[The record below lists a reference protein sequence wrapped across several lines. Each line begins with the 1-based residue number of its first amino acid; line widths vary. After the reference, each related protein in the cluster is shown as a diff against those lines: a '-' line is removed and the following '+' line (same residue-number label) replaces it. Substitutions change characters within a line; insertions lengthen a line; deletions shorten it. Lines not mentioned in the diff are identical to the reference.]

1 MYCLTCEPIIYIEE
15 HHMPIERIELP
26 DKEVI
31 LVGTA
36 HVSQSSVDEVRSAIR
51 EHHPDEVAIEL
62 CQSRFDVLK
71 NPGGWQDM
79 DIIRVIKEKKT
90 SFLFANLVMASF
102 QRRIGERFGVK
113 PGDEMRA
120 AIDEAQSAGVPI
132 ALVDRPVQLTLQ
144 RAWKSLR
151 MWGKIKLMFS
161 SLYSILAVDEIKE
174 EEIERLKDKD
184 MLTSTIEEVARQAPT
199 VKRVLIDERDAYM
212 ARKIADL
219 KGKKVLAVVGAGHMQ
234 GLIGQLKNPVGDI
247 DALEYVPPGKK
258 GIAKWIIPLAILA
271 LIIAGFFFG
280 SPEQGYEMVKWWFL
294 CNAVF
299 AALGAAIALGH
310 PVTILVASLASPIT
324 SLNPTLAAGWFAG
337 LSEAYIKRPKVSD
350 FEAIQDDIVHLAGWW
365 KNPVVRILLVVILAN
380 LGSSMGA
387 IIAMPILAK
396 IVLSG

>member
-1 MYCLTCEPIIYIEE
+1 
-15 HHMPIERIELP
+15 MPIERIELP

-36 HVSQSSVDEVRSAIR
+36 HVSQSSVDEVRAAIR

-62 CQSRFDVLK
+62 CQSRFEVLK

-120 AIDEAQSAGVPI
+120 AIEEAQGAGVPL

-151 MWGKIKLMFS
+151 AWEKIKLLFS
-161 SLYSILAVDEIKE
+161 SLFSILAVDEIKE
-174 EEIERLKDKD
+174 DEIERLKDKD

-199 VKRVLIDERDAYM
+199 IKRVLIDERDAYM
-212 ARKIADL
+212 ARRIVDL
-219 KGKKVLAVVGAGHMQ
+219 KGKKVLAVVGAGHME
-234 GLIGQLKNPVGDI
+234 GLIEQMRNPVEDVE
-247 DALEYVPPGKK
+247 ALEYVPPGKK
-258 GIAKWIIPLAILA
+258 GIAKWIIPLVILV
-271 LIIAGFFFG
+271 LIVAGFFFG
-280 SPEQGYEMVKWWFL
+280 SREQGYEMVKWWLL
-294 CNAVF
+294 CNAAF
-299 AALGAAIALGH
+299 AALGTVIALAH
-310 PVTILVASLASPIT
+310 PVTVLVATLTSPIT

-337 LSEAYIKRPKVSD
+337 LSEAYIKKPKVSD
-350 FEAIQDDIVHLAGWW
+350 FEAIQDDIVHFTGWW
-365 KNPVVRILLVVILAN
+365 KNPVTRILLVVILAN

-387 IIAMPILAK
+387 IIAMPILTR
-396 IVLSG
+396 IVLGG